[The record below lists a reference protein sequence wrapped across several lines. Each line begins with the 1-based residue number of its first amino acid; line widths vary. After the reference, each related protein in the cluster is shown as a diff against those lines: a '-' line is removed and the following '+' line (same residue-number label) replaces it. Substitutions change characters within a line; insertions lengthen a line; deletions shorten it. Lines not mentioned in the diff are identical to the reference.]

1 MARLVLTDANVLF
14 ATSPGNAA
22 TNDISAFI
30 TSLSLSTSYDVI
42 DTTGISTTGAA
53 RTRVAGLA
61 DNSITIEFNNDYADN
76 SLEELIN
83 GTTTTNG
90 TVGLVVAMQVKPTS
104 GATSASNPKYNFNV
118 LVAEWQPLSGAVGE
132 LSTASVTWPISGPIT
147 KSITP

>member
-14 ATSPGNAA
+14 AS
-22 TNDISAFI
+22 NDISTYI
-30 TSLSLSTSYDVI
+30 TSVSLSTSYDVI

-61 DNSITIEFNNDYADN
+61 DNSITIEFNQDFADN
-76 SLEELIN
+76 ALEELIN

-104 GATSASNPKYNFNV
+104 ATTSANNPKYTFSA
-118 LVAEWQPLSGAVGE
+118 LVSEWQPLSGAVGE
-132 LSTASVTWPISGPIT
+132 LATASVTWPISGPIA
-147 KSITP
+147 KAIS